1 MKSVLQKSK
10 QVKTRVY
17 LKIKRVVLENGK
29 VCLNGIQTLN
39 AWDAVLHLFCEQSCF
54 GARLCARPKGW
65 MIHAKPRG
73 YTMHTRSNG

>member
-10 QVKTRVY
+10 QVKTMVD

-29 VCLNGIQTLN
+29 VCLNGIQTLDT
-39 AWDAVLHLFCEQSCF
+39 WVAVLRLFCEQSCF

-65 MIHAKPRG
+65 MIHAQPRG
-73 YTMHTRSNG
+73 YTIHAQSKG